1 VTPRAKSKIRHWLTT
16 EETARAIEIGKRAFE
31 KELREYRLAM
41 RKVLDGPAMKQ
52 YLESEGLGRLE
63 DLYARLGFGKT
74 SVRQVLE
81 AVLPSEELAAP
92 PEAPAKRLRKA
103 VNRILP
109 LRGGPIVVKG
119 EGDLLTVRAKC
130 CNPLPGEEIVGYI
143 TRGRG
148 VSVHA
153 IDCTNVKNLL
163 YEPGRRIEVEWARDA
178 DSSFA
183 VGLRL
188 ETEDQTGV
196 IARLTEAIA
205 ALGSS
210 IRQLEAVALETGKG
224 IIEITVE
231 VRDREQWD
239 RLVRDLKR
247 VPGVLRVDRRRSA
260 ERQAEGS

>member
-1 VTPRAKSKIRHWLTT
+1 VS
-16 EETARAIEIGKRAFE
+16 
-31 KELREYRLAM
+31 
-41 RKVLDGPAMKQ
+41 
-52 YLESEGLGRLE
+52 
-63 DLYARLGFGKT
+63 
-74 SVRQVLE
+74 
-81 AVLPSEELAAP
+81 
-92 PEAPAKRLRKA
+92 
-103 VNRILP
+103 RILP
-109 LRGGPIVVKG
+109 PRGGPIVVKG
-119 EGDLLTVRAKC
+119 QGDLLTVRAKC
-130 CNPLPGEEIVGYI
+130 CNPLPGEEVVGYI

-153 IDCTNVKNLL
+153 ADCTNVKNLL

-178 DSSFA
+178 DASFA

-210 IRQLEAVALETGKG
+210 IRQLEAVALDTGKG
-224 IIEITVE
+224 LIEVTVE
-231 VRDREQWD
+231 VKDRAQWD

-260 ERQAEGS
+260 ERQAEDD